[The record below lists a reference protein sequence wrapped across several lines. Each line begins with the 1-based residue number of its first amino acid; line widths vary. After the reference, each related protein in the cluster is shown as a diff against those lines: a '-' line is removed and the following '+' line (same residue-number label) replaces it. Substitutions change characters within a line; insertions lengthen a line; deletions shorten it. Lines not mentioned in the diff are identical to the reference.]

1 MEFSLEQRLYNMRIS
16 MRELL
21 RECEK
26 RNRKVCYNS
35 VRKVIKEPPYM
46 IDYEIRRKVLQTIE
60 ELEKEKGI
68 TDIMFC

>member
-1 MEFSLEQRLYNMRIS
+1 MEFSLDQRLYNMRIS
-16 MRELL
+16 MKELL

-26 RNRKVCYNS
+26 RNRKVSYS
-35 VRKVIKEPPYM
+35 TVRKVINEPYYVVSY
-46 IDYEIRRKVLQTIE
+46 DVRRKVIQTIE

>member
-1 MEFSLEQRLYNMRIS
+1 MEFSLNQRLYNMHIT
-16 MRELL
+16 MKDLL

-26 RNRKVCYNS
+26 RGRKVSYNT
-35 VRKVIKEPPYM
+35 VRKVINEPYYAV
-46 IDYEIRRKVLQTIE
+46 DWNLRSKVIQTIE